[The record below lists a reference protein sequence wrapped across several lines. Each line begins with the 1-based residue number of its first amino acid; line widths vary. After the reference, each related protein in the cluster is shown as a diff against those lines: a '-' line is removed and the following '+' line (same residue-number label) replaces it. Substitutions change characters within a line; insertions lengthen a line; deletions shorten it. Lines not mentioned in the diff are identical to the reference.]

1 MRLGF
6 EIEGGKYIWII
17 NQLNQ
22 KVILK
27 PKKKSKIIFGWDKKI
42 KVLKENKYLMKK
54 ESFQTFYK
62 NLRRN
67 IEGIKRKW
75 ALHFKL
81 IGVQYT
87 YYKSKEYLNLIIGY
101 NYQIRMKRPLKEK
114 FQLIHQKRNL
124 TIKSHDWKKVLKL
137 GYFLRKIQCLE
148 PYKIKGLIYQHEGR
162 ETIKL
167 KPGKRQK

>member
-1 MRLGF
+1 MRVGF
-6 EIEGGKYIWII
+6 EVKGGKYKCLI
-17 NQLNQ
+17 NQLKE

-27 PKKKSKIIFGWDKKI
+27 PRKKNKISFGWDKKI
-42 KVLKENKYLMKK
+42 KVLEKKKYLMTK
-54 ESFQTFYK
+54 ESFKTFYK

-67 IEGIKRKW
+67 VEGIKRKW

-87 YYKSKEYLNLIIGY
+87 YYKSRNYLNLIIGY
-101 NYQIRMKRPLKEK
+101 NYQIRIKRPCKIK

-124 TIKSHDWKKVLKL
+124 TIKSHDWKNVFKL
-137 GYFLRKIQCLE
+137 GYFLRKVQCLE
-148 PYKIKGLIYQHEGR
+148 PYKIKGLIYQHEGKD
-162 ETIKL
+162 TIKL